1 MGDAGIQPSYAATR
15 ARYADAGGS
24 DAVVRELDARVK
36 CIDAGI
42 RWHDA
47 GIRWHD
53 AGARAA
59 DAGPRNPD
67 AVIGSGDARAGSGYG
82 GVLRNDGGTGH
93 QNGISRAS
101 KAQFTAGSGASL
113 IKAASSRDTQRGFGS
128 RAVIN

>member
-24 DAVVRELDARVK
+24 DAVVREPDARVR
-36 CIDAGI
+36 CL
-42 RWHDA
+42 DA

-67 AVIGSGDARAGSGYG
+67 AVIGSGDARARSGYG

-101 KAQFTAGSGASL
+101 KAQFTAGAGASL
-113 IKAASSRDTQRGFGS
+113 IKAASSRDTQRGYGS